1 MKSEGGFVWAC
12 KNYDGDVQSDSVAQG
27 YGSLGMMTSV
37 LISPDGKTVE
47 SEGKQIQKPEVMN
60 WKLGGDLKTGHP
72 VNEHIHLLN
81 IVLSGI
87 QMVRH

>member
-47 SEGKQIQKPEVMN
+47 SEGKNHLKSWFEIIKQTNNGSFEKLAPFKITQIINKIKK
-60 WKLGGDLKTGHP
+60 W
-72 VNEHIHLLN
+72 
-81 IVLSGI
+81 
-87 QMVRH
+87 

>member
-47 SEGKQIQKPEVMN
+47 SEGEPGFLFLILWVSRI
-60 WKLGGDLKTGHP
+60 WTSLTWLKLITG
-72 VNEHIHLLN
+72 IW
-81 IVLSGI
+81 S
-87 QMVRH
+87 